1 MRSLLRLM
9 TLMLF
14 ILSTLNFHVLGEG
27 IEQKD
32 TVNTETKTEKGK
44 FNAGEFIFDHVG
56 DAYSWHIL
64 TINGKAEEHDI
75 AIPLPVIVYSKT
87 AGLNI
92 FFSSK
97 FEHGHA
103 AYKNFKIAEA
113 GKNKGKIVE
122 ILPDQTEIRPLD
134 LSISKNVTSL
144 FMSVAFLLWIFISA
158 ANSYKKNPGK
168 APKGIQNAVEPFILF
183 IRDDIAK
190 PSIGLKRYERY
201 MPYLCSVFFFI
212 WFNNMFGL
220 IPIFPGGANLTG
232 NIAVTMVMALFTF
245 TITQFSGNKHY
256 WRELIDAPG
265 VPWWLKFPI
274 PIMPLVE
281 ITGVFTKPFSLMI
294 RLFANITAG
303 HVIILGFFSLIFI
316 FGQMNVYFGYGVSP
330 LSVAFVMFI
339 YLLELLVA
347 LIQAYV
353 FTLLSAL
360 YFGLATS
367 EHH

>member
-1 MRSLLRLM
+1 M
-9 TLMLF
+9 TLIFF
-14 ILSTLNFHVLGEG
+14 ILSNLNFHSFAEG
-27 IEQKD
+27 VSKID
-32 TVNTETKTEKGK
+32 SVNTEVKAEKGK

-56 DAYSWHIL
+56 DAYDWHIL
-64 TINGKAEEHDI
+64 TINGKEENHEI
-75 AIPLPVIVYSKT
+75 AIPLPVILYSKT
-87 AGLNI
+87 SGLNI
-92 FFSSK
+92 FISSK
-97 FEHGHA
+97 FDHGHSEFR
-103 AYKNFKIAEA
+103 NFKIAET
-113 GKNKGKIVE
+113 GKNKGKVVE
-122 ILPDQTEIRPLD
+122 IMPDKSEIKPLD
-134 LSISKNVTSL
+134 ISITKNVTSL
-144 FMSVAFLLWIFISA
+144 FLSVAFILWVFISA
-158 ANSYKKNPGK
+158 ANTYKRNPGK
-168 APKGIQNAVEPFILF
+168 APKGIQSVVEPFIVF

-190 PSIGLKRYERY
+190 PSIGVKRYERY

-212 WFNNMFGL
+212 WINNMLGL

-330 LSVAFVMFI
+330 LSVAFVIFI

-360 YFGLATS
+360 YFGLATA

>member
-1 MRSLLRLM
+1 MILIF
-9 TLMLF
+9 F
-14 ILSTLNFHVLGEG
+14 ILSTLNVHLFGAIIAQNDSSNS
-27 IEQKD
+27 IEKAD
-32 TVNTETKTEKGK
+32 KSK
-44 FNAGEFIFDHVG
+44 FNAGEFIFEHIG
-56 DAYSWHIL
+56 DAYDWHII
-64 TINGKAEEHDI
+64 TINGHETNYEI

-87 AGLNI
+87 SGLNI
-92 FFSSK
+92 FISSK
-97 FEHGHA
+97 LEHGHSV
-103 AYKNFKIAEA
+103 YKNFKIAEI

-122 ILPDQTEIRPLD
+122 AMIDGAEIRPLD
-134 LSISKNVTSL
+134 LSITKNVTSL
-144 FMSVAFLLWIFISA
+144 FLSVAFILWVFISA
-158 ANSYKKNPGK
+158 AKTYQNNPGK
-168 APKGIQNAVEPFILF
+168 APKGVQSLIEPFIVF
-183 IRDDIAK
+183 IRDDIAR
-190 PSIGLKRYERY
+190 PSIGEKRFERY
-201 MPYLCSVFFFI
+201 MPYLCTVFFFI
-212 WFNNMFGL
+212 WINNMLGL
-220 IPIFPGGANLTG
+220 IPIFPGGANVTG
-232 NIAVTMVMALFTF
+232 NIAVTIVLALFTF
-245 TITQFSGNKHY
+245 TITTFSGNKHY

-316 FGQMNVYFGYGVSP
+316 FGQMNVFLGYGVSP
-330 LSVAFVMFI
+330 LSVAFVIFI
-339 YLLELLVA
+339 YLLELLVS